1 MAYQIALPNAKE
13 MEEKPILL
21 CPMPM
26 CKDKEELK
34 RVHDMGA
41 QAVER
46 LIKEGKKIAF
56 LTLGDPAVYST
67 YLYIHNRI
75 KKKGL
80 PCEII
85 SGITSFCAS
94 AARLGMGLVENKQ
107 QLHIIPSSYDVE
119 KELHLPGTKILMK
132 AGKKMGEVKEI
143 MKREQKQFYMVENCG
158 MESEKVYTNV
168 DDVPDE
174 TSYFKSRIHTSK
186 CISVCSYY
194 KNGRENSSTRKRKN

>member
-1 MAYQIALPNAKE
+1 M
-13 MEEKPILL
+13 
-21 CPMPM
+21 
-26 CKDKEELK
+26 
-34 RVHDMGA
+34 
-41 QAVER
+41 
-46 LIKEGKKIAF
+46 
-56 LTLGDPAVYST
+56 YST

-174 TSYFKSRIHTSK
+174 TSYFKSRIDSSK
-186 CISVCSYY
+186 CFAVCGYY
-194 KNGRENSSTRKRKN
+194 KNGRENSSTREGKD